1 VKRFLLAA
9 VLALTIHGLFFGF
22 GPKLSSNIIPA
33 KPRQL
38 TFTFALRSGPDSGPG
53 PELDEPAPSLDEKVT
68 PPEKKE
74 EKPVFRQETPK
85 EIPRPPEKVIQPR
98 KETPTKVPPDA
109 KTDVRPQK
117 VEVKSPQKRLPQ
129 KEKERP
135 LKRPPVNAQPQAE
148 ERPSSEASPEAAAAI
163 SGTTSV
169 APSEERKG
177 EFMGPQ
183 SNALGPVAT
192 ISTAAEEKDT
202 SLLSTGET
210 RKARPAYRKNPRPEY
225 PRIAQRRGYEGT
237 VLLEVLVTSA
247 GKVEDLRIA
256 ESSGYPVLDRSA
268 IKSVKKWLFEPGTI
282 DDQKVDMWIRVP
294 VRFELNQQ

>member
-85 EIPRPPEKVIQPR
+85 EIP
-98 KETPTKVPPDA
+98 TKVPLDA

-117 VEVKSPQKRLPQ
+117 VEVKSPQKRLTQ
-129 KEKERP
+129 KKKERS
-135 LKRPPVNAQPQAE
+135 LKRPPVNAQPQPE
-148 ERPSSEASPEAAAAI
+148 ERPPSEATPEAAAAI

-183 SNALGPVAT
+183 SNAPGPIAT
-192 ISTAAEEKDT
+192 ISTAAEEKET
-202 SLLSTGET
+202 SLLSAGET
-210 RKARPAYRKNPRPEY
+210 RKATPAYRKNPRPDY